1 MTEGLQEGLANLRDR
16 VLEGLEEVKTSK
28 NIIQLKENMKK
39 ELLKAAEKMKLGRGV
54 KLDDGPEIDA
64 WFEKF
69 IKNDLE

>member
-1 MTEGLQEGLANLRDR
+1 MTEGLQEGLDQFKGSGSRR
-16 VLEGLEEVKTSK
+16 IEEVKTSK
-28 NIIQLKENMKK
+28 NIIQIKENMKK

-69 IKNDLE
+69 IKTYLE